1 MEMLIAGIIGVT
13 AGFVLAWFVWGR
25 SQGIPRNQYEVLA
38 KEKTDLN
45 NRVLELTKDGSR
57 LEAEKR
63 GLQEKLDTG
72 KSEFENLQQKSEER
86 FKNLAQDILEAQ
98 SKKFQ
103 ESGEKSIQAIID
115 PLKERLQELQENVI
129 EAKSLNQDM
138 KQETQSLILALRGD
152 STTQGRWGELVLEQ
166 ILERSGL
173 REGEEYTVQGKGLG
187 LKSDGGETQKPDVIV
202 NIPDPE
208 KAKHIIVDS
217 KVSLTAYDAYVNT
230 ADPEAKEVFLKE
242 FLDSIRKH
250 VSGLS
255 GKKYEFNEK
264 LNTPDFVLM
273 FVPLEG
279 AFALAMQSDKGVFA
293 EAWDKSIAIVS
304 PTTLLYTLK
313 TVAALWRQERVSKN
327 VLKIS
332 EQAGSLYDKFV
343 SFLEDLENI
352 GSKLKGAQNSYDDA
366 MKKIQTGRGNLIDKV
381 ESLKTLGAKA
391 SKQISQKFIQEAKD
405 DEQERNPNE

>member
-1 MEMLIAGIIGVT
+1 MEMLIAGIIGIMT
-13 AGFVLAWFVWGR
+13 GFLLAWFVWGR
-25 SQGIPRNQYEVLA
+25 SQGISRNQYEAVA

-45 NRVLELTKDGSR
+45 DRVLELAKDTSR
-57 LEAEKR
+57 LEAEKKA
-63 GLQEKLDTG
+63 LLEKLETG
-72 KSEFENLQQKSEER
+72 KADFDNLQQKLEER
-86 FKNLAQDILEAQ
+86 FKNLAQDILDKQCE
-98 SKKFQ
+98 KFQ
-103 ESGEKSIQAIID
+103 ESGEKSIQSIID
-115 PLKERLQELQENVI
+115 PLKERLRELQENVI
-129 EAKSLNQDM
+129 ETKTLNQEM
-138 KQETQSLILALRGD
+138 KQETESLVLALRGD

-187 LKSDGGETQKPDVIV
+187 LKGVEGETQKPDVIV

-208 KAKHIIVDS
+208 KAKHIIVDA

-230 ADPEAKEVFLKE
+230 TEPDAKERYLKE
-242 FLDSIRKH
+242 FLDSVRKH

-255 GKKYEFNEK
+255 GKKYEFNEQ
-264 LNTPDFVLM
+264 LNAPDFVLM
-273 FVPLEG
+273 FIPLEG
-279 AFALAMQSDKGVFA
+279 AFALAMQSDKDIFSD
-293 EAWDKSIAIVS
+293 AWDRNIAIVS

-343 SFLEDLENI
+343 GFLEDLENV
-352 GSKLKGAQNSYDDA
+352 GSKLKGAQDSYEEA
-366 MKKIQTGRGNLIDKV
+366 IKKISTGRGNLIGKV

-391 SKQISQKFIQEAKD
+391 SKQIDRKLME
-405 DEQERNPNE
+405 EPENEKEESDV

>member
-1 MEMLIAGIIGVT
+1 MEILLAGMIGII

-25 SQGIPRNQYEVLA
+25 SQGIPKNQYEALA
-38 KEKTDLN
+38 KEKADLN
-45 NRVLELTKDGSR
+45 NRVLELVKDESR
-57 LEAEKR
+57 LEAEKQALLER
-63 GLQEKLDTG
+63 LETG
-72 KSEFENLQQKSEER
+72 KADFDNLQQKLEER
-86 FKNLAQDILEAQ
+86 FKNLAQDILDKQCE
-98 SKKFQ
+98 KFQ
-103 ESGEKSIQAIID
+103 ESGEKSIQSIIN
-115 PLKERLQELQENVI
+115 PLKERLRELQENVI
-129 EAKSLNQDM
+129 ETKTLNQEM
-138 KQETQSLILALRGD
+138 KQETESLVLALRGD

-187 LKSDGGETQKPDVIV
+187 LKGVDGETQKPDVIV
-202 NIPDPE
+202 KIPDPE
-208 KAKHIIVDS
+208 KAKHIIVDA

-230 ADPEAKEVFLKE
+230 TEPDAKERYLKE
-242 FLDSIRKH
+242 FLDSVRNH

-255 GKKYEFNEK
+255 GKKYDFNEQ
-264 LNTPDFVLM
+264 LNAPDFVLM

-279 AFALAMQSDKGVFA
+279 AFALAMQSDKDIFSA
-293 EAWDKSIAIVS
+293 AWDRNIAIVS

-343 SFLEDLENI
+343 GFLEDLENV
-352 GSKLKGAQNSYDDA
+352 GSKLKGAQDSYEEA
-366 MKKIQTGRGNLIDKV
+366 IKKISTGRGNLIGKV

-391 SKQISQKFIQEAKD
+391 SKQIDQKLIKESHD
-405 DEQERNPNE
+405 DE